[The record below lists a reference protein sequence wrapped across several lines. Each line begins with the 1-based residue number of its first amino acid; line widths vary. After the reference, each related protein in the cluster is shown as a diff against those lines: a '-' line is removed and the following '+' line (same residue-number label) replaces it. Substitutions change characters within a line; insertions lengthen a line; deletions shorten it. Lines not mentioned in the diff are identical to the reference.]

1 MRIPTN
7 QLYTRGLSAVLDA
20 QRNLVNVQNQIAR
33 ETRIL
38 TPADDPVGK
47 AQVMGLDDRISQNE
61 QFQRNSNLLKN
72 RLERSES
79 VYGNITTGLDRARVL
94 MVQSGNGVYDDQD
107 RRALAEELKGIRDE
121 VLGLMNSQ
129 DENGDYLFS
138 GFQKRT
144 EPFSKNPV
152 TGAYDYNGDD
162 GRNQIQLSPSLRVTS
177 LEPGSSAF
185 QNIEANRTLRFAD
198 SNGATDNIK
207 ARVVDRGA
215 FDTFHRAQYDKTQSA
230 DDNRIRLDFDG
241 TNIEVFRINQ
251 TPVTS
256 VAGPIPYTPGEP
268 FEFEGIELE
277 FEGDLAAGDSVEL
290 RLGEPTQNVVT
301 TIDNFIDVLE
311 RGGFSS
317 DMFQG
322 TLDDALENMDRGQAQ
337 LAATRA
343 QIGGRLQV
351 LDNAFNNNKDQEI
364 TNKETRSKI
373 SDVDYSEAMTELTKQ
388 DVSLQA
394 AQATFTRI
402 TRLSL
407 FDFIR

>member
-7 QLYTRGLSAVLDA
+7 QLYSRGLDAVLDA
-20 QRNLVNVQNQIAR
+20 QRKLVNVQNQIAR
-33 ETRIL
+33 ETKIL

-61 QFQRNSNLLKN
+61 QFQRNSNLLRN

-79 VYGNITTGLDRARVL
+79 VFSSITTGLDRARVL
-94 MVQSGNGVYDDQD
+94 MVQSGNGVYDEQD
-107 RRALAEELKGIRDE
+107 RKALAEELKGIRDE
-121 VLGLMNSQ
+121 VLGLMNSK

-144 EPFSKNPV
+144 ESFSKNPV
-152 TGAYDYNGDD
+152 TGNYDYNGDD
-162 GRNQIQLSPSLRVTS
+162 GRNQVQLSPSLRVTS

-185 QNIEANRTLRFAD
+185 QNVEANRTLRFAD
-198 SNGATDNIK
+198 STGGVSDIN
-207 ARVVDRGA
+207 ARVVDRDA
-215 FDTFHRAQYDKTQSA
+215 FDSFHGAQYDKTQSPA
-230 DDNRIRLDFDG
+230 DNALRIDFDG

-256 VAGPIPYTPGEP
+256 VSGPTPYTPGEP
-268 FEFEGIELE
+268 MVFEGIELNL
-277 FEGDLAAGDSVEL
+277 EGTLAAGDSIEV
-290 RLGEPTQNVVT
+290 RLSEPTQNVVT
-301 TIDNFIDVLE
+301 TIDRFIETLE
-311 RGGFSS
+311 TEGLTS
-317 DMFQG
+317 DTFQSQ
-322 TLDDALENMDRGQAQ
+322 LDDALENIDRGQSQ
-337 LAATRA
+337 LASTRA
-343 QIGGRLQV
+343 KIGGRLQV
-351 LDNAFNNNKDQEI
+351 LENAFLTNADQEI
-364 TNKETRSKI
+364 SNRETRSKI
-373 SDVDYSEAMTELTKQ
+373 ADVDYSEAMTELTKQ

>member
-7 QLYTRGLSAVLDA
+7 QLYTRGLDAVLDS
-20 QRNLVNVQNQIAR
+20 QRQLVNVQNQLAR

-61 QFQRNSNLLKN
+61 QFQRNSNLLQN

-79 VYGNITTGLDRARVL
+79 VMSSITTGLDRARVL
-94 MVQSGNGVYDDQD
+94 MVQSGNGVYDEQD
-107 RRALAEELKGIRDE
+107 RKALAAELKGIRDE
-121 VLGLMNSQ
+121 VLGLMNSK

-138 GFQKRT
+138 GFQKRS
-144 EPFSKNPV
+144 ESFSKNPV
-152 TGAYDYNGDD
+152 TGNYDYNGDD
-162 GRNQIQLSPSLRVTS
+162 GRNQVQLSPSLRVTS

-185 QNIEANRTLRFAD
+185 QNVEANRTLRFSD
-198 SNGATDNIK
+198 STGTVSDVD
-207 ARVVDRGA
+207 ARVVDRGTFDA
-215 FDTFHRAQYDKTQSA
+215 FHSAQYDKTQSPA
-230 DDNRIRLDFDG
+230 DNALRIDFDG

-256 VAGPIPYTPGEP
+256 VSGPTPYTPGEP
-268 FEFEGIELE
+268 LQFEGIELDLD
-277 FEGDLAAGDSVEL
+277 GDFAAGDSIEV
-290 RLGEPTQNVVT
+290 RLNEPTQNVVT
-301 TIDNFIDVLE
+301 TIDRFIETLE
-311 RGGFSS
+311 SEGMSNET
-317 DMFQG
+317 FQAQ
-322 TLDDALENMDRGQAQ
+322 LNDSLENMDRGQAQ
-337 LAATRA
+337 LASTRA

-351 LDNAFNNNKDQEI
+351 LQNSLLTNADQEI
-364 TNKETRSKI
+364 SNRETRSKI
-373 SDVDYSEAMTELTKQ
+373 SDVDYAEAMTELTKQ